1 MISFMFECVLV
12 HYESNKFLNTHEIS
26 LLITA
31 FRCAALQPKIL
42 FKSKPCAGIDAD
54 VMVENFFKMSGKH
67 LLKKGVSGRLDI
79 PERKLSFWF

>member
-31 FRCAALQPKIL
+31 FRCAALQPKFYL
-42 FKSKPCAGIDAD
+42 NPSP
-54 VMVENFFKMSGKH
+54 VRELTRMSW
-67 LLKKGVSGRLDI
+67 LKT
-79 PERKLSFWF
+79 F